1 MRSKPLLFEIGTE
14 ELPACYLAPY
24 AEQLARLFVE
34 ECAQA
39 RLAAEGVKTAWTPR
53 RLVLYCEKL
62 AERQPVTE
70 EELKG
75 PPVSVAFQNGVATR
89 AAEAFAAKAGVALEQ
104 VERKEYGGK
113 EYLTAR
119 VVRGGGKAQELLP
132 GLLAGIVRKLR
143 APKSMRWDD
152 KPTVFARPIRWL
164 VAVYGARVVP
174 VDVDGLRAG
183 RVTRGHRFLSPGAIS
198 IPKAD
203 FELLRERLY
212 AAHVIVEAGAREA
225 EIERQLLAHGAR
237 AERID
242 RGLVRLCA
250 NLVEWPSVVRGSFP
264 AEMLELP
271 EAVLVTALKKHQR
284 SFCTYNDD
292 GTLAAGFLAV
302 ANNDLRDEELIRSG
316 YERVVVARLAD
327 ARFFW
332 NEDCRKKLAERVE
345 ALKHVTFQ
353 EKLGSYYDKSERVRS
368 LAEYIAAAAGREELA
383 PVVARA
389 AMLSRADLTTAMV
402 FEFPELQGTMGR
414 IYARAVDGEPEEV
427 CAAIEEMYQPR
438 GAEDALPATA
448 AGAVLSVADKID
460 SIVGCCAVGLGPTG
474 SADPYALRRQA
485 LGVLKII
492 AQQQWH
498 LVMDDVVR
506 TALMHYNVA
515 DRAQTCTQV
524 RQLLQGRLETVL
536 KDEGVRYD
544 VSNAVLAP
552 GWNDVTGVVQTARA
566 LMALLATEEMRRACT
581 VVERCH
587 NITRE
592 AEATPEGVQPERFTE
607 VRETELWGAWQ
618 VVRAQL
624 AAARAAGDVRA
635 AIAALAGE
643 FHDCLHAF
651 FDEVRVNDE
660 DAEVR
665 RNRLALVRAIRAGV
679 CAELADLAQIV
690 FEGEE
695 DARGRLR
702 WSS

>member
-14 ELPACYLAPY
+14 ELPAFYLAPY

-39 RLAAEGVKTAWTPR
+39 RLAAGGVKTAWTPR

-62 AERQPVTE
+62 AERQAVTE

-89 AAEAFAAKAGVALEQ
+89 AAEAFAAKAGVPLEQ

-132 GLLAGIVRKLR
+132 GLLARVVRKLR

-174 VDVDGLRAG
+174 VDLDGLRAG
-183 RVTRGHRFLSPGAIS
+183 RVTRGHRFLSRGAIS

-212 AAHVIVEAGAREA
+212 AAHVILEAGAREA

-237 AERID
+237 AERIE

-284 SFCTYNDD
+284 SFCTYHED

-302 ANNDLRDEELIRSG
+302 ANNDLRDEELIRRG

-332 NEDCRKKLAERVE
+332 NEDCGKKLAERVE
-345 ALKHVTFQ
+345 ALKNVTFQ
-353 EKLGSYYDKSERVRS
+353 EKLGSYYDKSVRVRS
-368 LAEYIAAAAGREELA
+368 LAGYIAAAAGREELA

-414 IYARAVDGEPEEV
+414 IYARDVDGEPEEV

-438 GAEDALPATA
+438 GAEDVLPATA

-460 SIVGCCAVGLGPTG
+460 SIVGCCAAGLGPTG

-492 AQQQWH
+492 ASQQWH

-506 TALMHYNVA
+506 TALTHYKVA
-515 DRAQTCTQV
+515 DSAQICMQV
-524 RQLLQGRLETVL
+524 RQLLHGRLETVL

-552 GWNDVTGVVQTARA
+552 GWNDVTRVVQTARA
-566 LMALLATEEMRRACT
+566 LMSLLATEEMRRACT

-592 AEATPEGVQPERFTE
+592 AEATPEGVRPERFTE
-607 VRETELWGAWQ
+607 AREKELWQTWEVVRE
-618 VVRAQL
+618 QL
-624 AAARAAGDVRA
+624 AGARAAGDVGA

-651 FDEVRVNDE
+651 FDEVRVNDD

-679 CAELADLAQIV
+679 CAELADLAEIV

-695 DARGRLR
+695 DGRGRLR
-702 WSS
+702 GV

>member
-1 MRSKPLLFEIGTE
+1 MKSKALLFEIGVE
-14 ELPACYLAPY
+14 ELPAGYLAPY

-34 ECAQA
+34 ECGEA

-89 AAEAFAAKAGVALEQ
+89 AAEAFAAKAGLPLEQ
-104 VERKEYGGK
+104 LERKDFGGK
-113 EYLTAR
+113 EYLVAR

-164 VAVYGARVVP
+164 LAVYGARVVP
-174 VDVDGLRAG
+174 VDLDGLHAG
-183 RVTRGHRFLSPGAIS
+183 RVTRGHRFLSPRLIS
-198 IPKAD
+198 MPKAD
-203 FELLRERLY
+203 YELLRERLY
-212 AAHVIVEAGAREA
+212 AAHVILEAGAREA

-302 ANNDLRDEELIRSG
+302 ANNDLRDEERIRGG

-332 NEDCRKKLAERVE
+332 NEDCAKKLATRVE
-345 ALKHVTFQ
+345 ALKKVTFQ
-353 EKLGSYYDKSERVRS
+353 EKLGSYYDKSVRVRS
-368 LAEYIAAAAGREELA
+368 LAEYLAAAAGREELA
-383 PVVARA
+383 PTVARA

-414 IYARAVDGEPEEV
+414 IYARVVDGEPEEV

-448 AGAVLSVADKID
+448 AGAVLSIADKID

-492 AQQQWH
+492 VNQQWH
-498 LVMDDVVR
+498 LMMDDVVR
-506 TALMHYNVA
+506 TALTHYGVVDA
-515 DRAQTCTQV
+515 AGVCQQV
-524 RQLLQGRLETVL
+524 RQLLHGRLETLL

-544 VSNAVLAP
+544 VINAVLAP
-552 GWNDVTGVVQTARA
+552 GWNDVTRVVQTARA
-566 LMALLATEEMRRACT
+566 LMGMLEAEELRRACT

-587 NITRE
+587 NITRD
-592 AEATPEGVQPERFTE
+592 AEATPEGVKPEQFTE
-607 VRETELWGAWQ
+607 AQERALWDAWGGVRQ
-618 VVRAQL
+618 RL
-624 AAARAAGDVRA
+624 AVARAAGNVRE
-635 AIAALAGE
+635 AIATLAGD
-643 FHDCLHAF
+643 FHDQLHTF
-651 FDEVRVNDE
+651 FDEVRVNE
-660 DAEVR
+660 DDAQIR

-695 DARGRLR
+695 
-702 WSS
+702 